1 MNQVGF
7 DGTWPRA
14 LSKQLNLNQR
24 RKWSGQTVPAVEMFS
39 KNHREEKKKFNCWP
53 RTVPSIRDRK
63 QALGFKGVIKPLTIH
78 LT

>member
-14 LSKQLNLNQR
+14 LSKQLDLNQR

-39 KNHREEKKKFNCWP
+39 KNHREEKKKIQLLAAHS
-53 RTVPSIRDRK
+53 TVN
-63 QALGFKGVIKPLTIH
+63 T
-78 LT
+78 

>member
-39 KNHREEKKKFNCWP
+39 KNHREEKKN
-53 RTVPSIRDRK
+53 SIAGRAQYRQYVTESK
-63 QALGFKGVIKPLTIH
+63 HLVSKGSLS
-78 LT
+78 L